1 MRTKEFIGK
10 LDHDRIVQAICARDA
25 DRAMH
30 ELETHYDMQI
40 DQIYEQ
46 NDDTTADQPDGR
58 TDRLREN
65 P

>member
-1 MRTKEFIGK
+1 
-10 LDHDRIVQAICARDA
+10 
-25 DRAMH
+25 MH

-46 NDDTTADQPDGR
+46 NDDTAADQSDGKAN
-58 TDRLREN
+58 RLHDN